1 LPTTVAALQVA
12 VGADISGAEKGLST
26 LNKRLGTL
34 PGFFGNAAS
43 SALGF
48 GAATLG
54 LNALGGVG
62 DLVHEALG
70 VGLASDLEG
79 LTAQFTAF
87 TGSSEQAQGILAQV
101 RKEAD
106 ITPFG
111 FQEMAQAAAALLP
124 AAKQSGT
131 ALMDLI
137 HPAEILAALN
147 PAQGLSGAS
156 FALREALSGDWQ
168 SLTDRFNISRE
179 ALARF
184 KGEAADPKKLREAG
198 DRVTDLQAHL
208 DKLNATPRGGTK
220 VARLGHEQEVAKA
233 TRELAQA
240 QGDLAKLQGSTGL
253 PALEA
258 INAVLKEQGAD
269 MGLVALQSQTTA
281 GRLSTFQDLISGIE
295 IQAGKPILAALG
307 GELDRFSGI
316 ITSGQGGLEGFA
328 TSLGTAIA
336 GGIHTAGQELG
347 TFLVTM
353 QNISAEHGV
362 DTLTAAFVALELRIG
377 EVFGPQAQGDAHTFL
392 TAIKDDGQWL
402 VDNSPKML
410 GTLGDDL
417 HIAVTWADNLTRAL
431 NDIDA
436 AGTKVRET
444 IATILGVQGQPT
456 IANRIATGG
465 GIGLGAPGGP
475 GATVVGEP
483 INVPGVPGN
492 LFPGGPIFA
501 GPAAGDT
508 HITVTVTG
516 NNIDNQVDMDAM
528 AQQLAAAVE
537 AGQRSAANA
546 PPNTLVGAA

>member
-1 LPTTVAALQVA
+1 MPTTVAALQVA
-12 VGADISGAEKGLST
+12 VGADISGADKGLST

-62 DLVHEALG
+62 DLVHQALG

-87 TGSSEQAQGILAQV
+87 TGSSEQAQSILAQV

-184 KGEAADPKKLREAG
+184 KGEAADPKQLREAG

-208 DKLNATPRGGTK
+208 DKLNATPAGRTK
-220 VARLGHEQEVAKA
+220 VARLGHEQDVAKA
-233 TRELAQA
+233 TRELTQA
-240 QGDLAKLQGSTGL
+240 QSDLAKLQGSTGM

-295 IQAGKPILAALG
+295 IQAGKPILASLG

-328 TSLGTAIA
+328 TSLGTTIA

-347 TFLVTM
+347 ALLVTM
-353 QNISAEHGV
+353 QNLTRDNGLS
-362 DTLTAAFVALELRIG
+362 TLDAAMVALELRIG
-377 EVFGPQAQGDAHTFL
+377 EVFGPDTQKLAHDFMAGLRT
-392 TAIKDDGQWL
+392 DGQWFI
-402 VDNSPKML
+402 DNGPSMF
-410 GTLGDDL
+410 GGIGNDL
-417 HIAVTWADNLTRAL
+417 RTVAGFLSDVHDKFIAIRDAGPNVRHALADA
-431 NDIDA
+431 
-436 AGTKVRET
+436 
-444 IATILGVQGQPT
+444 LGVRNQPT
-456 IANRIATGG
+456 IADALGSVVEGGITTIAT
-465 GIGLGAPGGP
+465 PSGP
-475 GATVVGEP
+475 TPEMN
-483 INVPGVPGN
+483 IPGVPGN

-501 GPAAGDT
+501 GTGVGGP
-508 HITVTVTG
+508 VTINVQTG
-516 NNIDNQVDMDAM
+516 PIDNQVDVDQM
-528 AQQLAAAVE
+528 AQQIAGAVAAAQE
-537 AGQRSAANA
+537 RSANA
-546 PPNTLVGAA
+546 APAGMPEGT

>member
-1 LPTTVAALQVA
+1 VPTTVAALQVA

-70 VGLASDLEG
+70 IGLASDLEG

-87 TGSSEQAQGILAQV
+87 TGSGEQAQSILAQV

-111 FQEMAQAAAALLP
+111 FQELAQAAGALLP

-131 ALMDLI
+131 ALFDLI
-137 HPAEILAALN
+137 RPAEILAALN
-147 PAQGLSGAS
+147 PQQGLSGAS

-184 KGEAADPKKLREAG
+184 KGEAADPKQLREAG

-208 DKLNATPRGGTK
+208 DKLNATPAGRTK

-269 MGLVALQSQTTA
+269 MNLVALQSQTTA
-281 GRLSTFQDLISGIE
+281 GRLSTFQDQISSIE
-295 IQAGKPILAALG
+295 LQAGKPILAALG
-307 GELDRFSGI
+307 AELDRFSGI
-316 ITSGQGGLEGFA
+316 ITIGQGGLEGFA
-328 TSLGTAIA
+328 TSLGTKIA
-336 GGIHTAGQELG
+336 DGIHAAGQELG

-353 QNISAEHGV
+353 QNISNEHGIS
-362 DTLTAAFVALELRIG
+362 TLDAAFVALELRIG
-377 EVFGPQAQGDAHTFL
+377 EVFGPTAQADTHKFMADLRT
-392 TAIKDDGQWL
+392 DSQWFI
-402 VDNSPKML
+402 DNTPRMF
-410 GTLGDDL
+410 
-417 HIAVTWADNLTRAL
+417 ADVGAGIHNV
-431 NDIDA
+431 IDA
-436 AGTKVRET
+436 ADRLTRLLNAINSAGPAARAALAK
-444 IATILGVQGQPT
+444 LFGVEGQPT
-456 IANRIATGG
+456 IGQQIAGGGFTAIAT
-465 GIGLGAPGGP
+465 PGGP
-475 GATVVGEP
+475 TPEMN
-483 INVPGVPGN
+483 IPGVPGN

-501 GPAAGDT
+501 GPPPGDT
-508 HITVTVTG
+508 T
-516 NNIDNQVDMDAM
+516 NIVNFNGPVNASTPEDREAL
-528 AQQLAAAVE
+528 AQDIAAQWAAAQ
-537 AGQRSAANA
+537 ARTANA
-546 PPNTLVGAA
+546 APAGMPEGT